1 MRPLPAVWV
10 AVLLLVALAF
20 VTGGLQAQEQQASI
34 DAAITHRVEQALGK
48 DRALKTMDIKVET
61 RGAVVNLT
69 GFVRSVDDI
78 AKAGKLVG
86 KVRGVSAVKNGLRVE
101 NRPSRA

>member
-20 VTGGLQAQEQQASI
+20 VTGGLQAEEQQASV
-34 DAAITHRVEQALGK
+34 DAAITDRVERALGR
-48 DRALKTMDIKVET
+48 DRALEKMDIKVET
-61 RGAVVNLT
+61 HGAVVRLT
-69 GFVRSVDDI
+69 GFVRSLEDI
-78 AKAGKLVG
+78 AKAGKLAR
-86 KVRGVSAVKNGLRVE
+86 KVRGVAAVKNGLRVE